1 MDFGERAVEASTAFD
16 DAERDRA
23 IQRVRQSIAMQ
34 GDPDCAECGDPIEEK
49 RRAAMP
55 SATRCI
61 GCQSAYERALRR

>member
-34 GDPDCAECGDPIEEK
+34 GDPDCGVRRSDRREAPGGHAQRDPLHRLPK
-49 RRAAMP
+49 R
-55 SATRCI
+55 
-61 GCQSAYERALRR
+61 L